1 MAPTLSII
9 GGSSAYHLLRR
20 GEWTVL
26 DTVSVP
32 TPFGE
37 VPHVQRIAAG
47 GALEAWFLS
56 RHGQDR
62 YAVSAPFVNYR
73 ANLYALKELGT
84 ERIIAWSGPG
94 SLREDRYRPGEFVL
108 PSDLLDETR
117 RRPGTFFA
125 GRGWG
130 FIRSHPTFCP
140 GVREALRRSLETAAA
155 PWHDGGVYVCTEG
168 PRLETAAE
176 IRAYAIM
183 GGDLVGMTLAPEA
196 FLARE
201 LEMCYAPLCYVT
213 NFAEGVTER
222 PCRPDELFGGMLAP
236 GERSAVDRCVALF
249 PDLCRRALA
258 ELAELPRDCPCPR
271 AMLRYRREGILGE
284 DWHTWIGEP

>member
-1 MAPTLSII
+1 MRPTLAII
-9 GGSSAYHLLRR
+9 GGSSAYQLLQR
-20 GEWTVL
+20 GEWRVL
-26 DTVSVP
+26 DTAAVS

-37 VPHVQRIAAG
+37 VPHVQRIDAG
-47 GALEAWFLS
+47 GGLEAWFLS

-62 YAVSAPFVNYR
+62 YAVSASFVNYR

-94 SLREDRYRPGEFVL
+94 SLRVDRYRPGDFVL
-108 PSDLLDETR
+108 PDDILDETR
-117 RRPGTFFA
+117 SRPGTFFA

-130 FIRSHPTFCP
+130 FIRSHTAFCP
-140 GVREALRRSLETAAA
+140 RVREALRQSLGEAAS
-155 PWHDGGVYVCTEG
+155 PWHDAGVYVCTEG

-176 IRAYAIM
+176 IRAYTIL

-213 NFAEGVTER
+213 NFAEGVTDR

-236 GERSAVDRCVALF
+236 EERAAVDRCVALF
-249 PDLCRRALA
+249 PELCRRALA
-258 ELAELPRDCPCPR
+258 ALAVLPRDCPCPR
-271 AMLRYRREGILGE
+271 AMRRYRREGVLGD
-284 DWHTWIGEP
+284 DWHTWLGEV